1 MQIIKCGDAVQAPV
15 LVSALPLELAR
26 DEVFVTK
33 GGTQHSE
40 SLTVRG
46 RHQLPTQNW
55 LTAAGGEVTD
65 VRWLLASGVPNTR
78 FALVQENSRTV
89 PERCREKVVK
99 FADAFWQG
107 DDLNI
112 VEEGENGFPVAELV
126 LQVVEGFVLGQ
137 SIKGGHQRVP
147 CSPPSPCVTWWA

>member
-1 MQIIKCGDAVQAPV
+1 MKCGDAVQEPV

-46 RHQLPTQNW
+46 EAPVADPNW

-65 VRWLLASGVPNTR
+65 VRRLFASGVPNTR
-78 FALVQENSRTV
+78 FALVQANSRTV
-89 PERCREKVVK
+89 PERCHFIFIQHAASSQV
-99 FADAFWQG
+99 DA
-107 DDLNI
+107 LRPLK
-112 VEEGENGFPVAELV
+112 ENKP
-126 LQVVEGFVLGQ
+126 
-137 SIKGGHQRVP
+137 
-147 CSPPSPCVTWWA
+147 